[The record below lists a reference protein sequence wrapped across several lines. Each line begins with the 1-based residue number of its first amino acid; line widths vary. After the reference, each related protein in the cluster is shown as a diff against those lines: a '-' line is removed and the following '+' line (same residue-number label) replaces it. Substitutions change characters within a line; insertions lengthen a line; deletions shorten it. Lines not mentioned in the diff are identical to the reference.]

1 MVLVSILNGNL
12 ADIKGEI
19 IKLETAGVEAIH
31 YDVMDGIFVD
41 NISFGLP
48 VLSSLKPFT
57 TLPIDV
63 HLMLVDPIR
72 FVERFTRSG
81 ADMISFHIESESDAK
96 NTIELIHS
104 CGVKAGIAISPD
116 TSIKSLYPTLQYL
129 NPDDF
134 VLIMTVYPGLGGQSF
149 INDMLDKI
157 TALAQ
162 YRCENNLSFHIEVDG
177 GINDKTGLLCKEAGV
192 DYLVSGSY
200 ITGSEN
206 PAKAVQSLK

>member
-1 MVLVSILNGNL
+1 MVLASILNGNL

-19 IKLETAGVEAIH
+19 IKLETAGVDAIH

-48 VLSSLKPFT
+48 VLSSLKLFT

-63 HLMLVDPIR
+63 HLMIVDPIR
-72 FVERFTRSG
+72 FVERFAKSG
-81 ADMISFHIESESDAK
+81 ADMISFHIESDSDAK
-96 NTIELIHS
+96 KTIEIIHS

-116 TSIKSLYPTLQYL
+116 TPIVFLYPILKYL

-149 INDMLDKI
+149 IKDMLDKI

-177 GINDKTGLLCKEAGV
+177 GINDKTGLLCREAGV

>member
-1 MVLVSILNGNL
+1 MVLASILNGNL
-12 ADIKGEI
+12 ADIKSEI
-19 IKLETAGVEAIH
+19 IKLETAGVDAIH

-63 HLMLVDPIR
+63 HLMIVDPIR
-72 FVERFTRSG
+72 FVERFAKSG
-81 ADMISFHIESESDAK
+81 ADMISFHIESDSDAK

-116 TSIKSLYPTLQYL
+116 TPIESLYPTLQYL
-129 NPDDF
+129 KPDDF

-149 INDMLDKI
+149 INDMVDKI
-157 TALAQ
+157 TALAK
-162 YRCENNLSFHIEVDG
+162 YRYENNLSFHIEVDG
-177 GINDKTGLLCKEAGV
+177 GINDKTGLLCKETGV

-200 ITGSEN
+200 ITGSDN